1 MPRQKLTETL
11 SRLHEELAAEP
22 ALNDETA
29 ALLRAILADIE
40 KLLAADQ
47 DEAAGAKTGAKP
59 ENETLVSRLAD
70 ATADF
75 ENSHPR
81 LTATVGQLADALSG
95 MGI

>member
-1 MPRQKLTETL
+1 MPRQKLRDTL
-11 SRLHEELAAEP
+11 SKLHEDLAAEP
-22 ALNDETA
+22 QLNPETA
-29 ALLRAILADIE
+29 SLLREVMADIE
-40 KLLAADQ
+40 NLLNDSSS
-47 DEAAGAKTGAKP
+47 TGHESLA
-59 ENETLVSRLAD
+59 TRLAD

>member
-1 MPRQKLTETL
+1 MPEKKLRDTL
-11 SRLHEELAAEP
+11 SKLHEDLAAEP
-22 ALNDETA
+22 PLDTETA
-29 ALLRAILADIE
+29 ALLRDLVADIE
-40 KLLAADQ
+40 KLLAHR
-47 DEAAGAKTGAKP
+47 DEASRD
-59 ENETLVSRLAD
+59 TLVARLAD